1 MLLDLVDENYDQ
13 ASMLSNAELEIKSSK
28 VMSLIDTVNTRMGR
42 NTVYFA
48 AQGILRTWQP
58 RAAMKSKNYIGDWN
72 QLMEVK

>member
-1 MLLDLVDENYDQ
+1 MKSYNQ
-13 ASMLSNAELEIKSSK
+13 TSMLSNAELEINSSK

-48 AQGILRTWQP
+48 AQGIQRTWQS
-58 RAAMKSKNYIGDWN
+58 RAAMKSKNYIGDWS